1 MKTFNIVHIIE
12 PIAEHMKNISKNE
25 SGFYFN
31 LDKLHRNTNVSSFNR
46 TKRLYIRIHNLWYS
60 DDTLMIDITVDE
72 DITLRY
78 IDDFKSDDIRSGSL
92 PIDASYEEYLQYQFI
107 DDTFGFD
114 FDLYNSIMNV
124 YHIYER
130 SLNGHS

>member
-1 MKTFNIVHIIE
+1 MRTFNIDYIIDS
-12 PIAEHMKNISKNE
+12 IAEHMKNISKNE
-25 SGFYFN
+25 PGFYFN

-46 TKRLYIRIHNLWYS
+46 AKKLYIRIHNLWYS

-114 FDLYNSIMNV
+114 FELYNSIMNV
-124 YHIYER
+124 YHVYEDYIGGR
-130 SLNGHS
+130 K

>member
-1 MKTFNIVHIIE
+1 MRTFNIDYIIDS
-12 PIAEHMKNISKNE
+12 IAEHMKNISKNE
-25 SGFYFN
+25 PGFYFN

-46 TKRLYIRIHNLWYS
+46 AKKLYIRIHNLWYS

-72 DITLRY
+72 EITLRY

-114 FDLYNSIMNV
+114 FELYNSIMNV
-124 YHIYER
+124 YHVYEDYIGGR
-130 SLNGHS
+130 K

>member
-1 MKTFNIVHIIE
+1 MRTFNIDYIIDS
-12 PIAEHMKNISKNE
+12 IAEHMKNISKNE
-25 SGFYFN
+25 PGFYFN

-46 TKRLYIRIHNLWYS
+46 AKKLYIRIHNLWYS

-78 IDDFKSDDIRSGSL
+78 IDDFKSDDIRAGSL

-114 FDLYNSIMNV
+114 FELYNSIMNV
-124 YHIYER
+124 YHVYEDYIGGR
-130 SLNGHS
+130 K

>member
-1 MKTFNIVHIIE
+1 MRTFNIDYIIDS
-12 PIAEHMKNISKNE
+12 IAEHMKNISKNE
-25 SGFYFN
+25 PGFYFN

-46 TKRLYIRIHNLWYS
+46 AKKLYIRIHNLWYS

-72 DITLRY
+72 EITLRY

-114 FDLYNSIMNV
+114 FDLYN
-124 YHIYER
+124 
-130 SLNGHS
+130 

>member
-1 MKTFNIVHIIE
+1 MRTFNIDYIIDS
-12 PIAEHMKNISKNE
+12 IAEHMKNISKNE
-25 SGFYFN
+25 PGFYFN
-31 LDKLHRNTNVSSFNR
+31 LDKPHRNTNVSSFNR
-46 TKRLYIRIHNLWYS
+46 AKKLYIRIHNLWYS

-78 IDDFKSDDIRSGSL
+78 IDDFKSDDIRAGSL

-114 FDLYNSIMNV
+114 FELYNSIMNV
-124 YHIYER
+124 YHVYEDYIGGR
-130 SLNGHS
+130 K